1 MASARDGRAV
11 RDRMAA
17 RVREV
22 RRMYFFKRQNSFA
35 VEWVQAFLRL
45 KLVWLKE
52 RKISG
57 KKENLHKYLGWIFN
71 ALRFLF

>member
-35 VEWVQAFLRL
+35 VEWVSGVFAA
-45 KLVWLKE
+45 KASVAE
-52 RKISG
+52 RKKNIREKRNSEKQETG
-57 KKENLHKYLGWIFN
+57 
-71 ALRFLF
+71 A